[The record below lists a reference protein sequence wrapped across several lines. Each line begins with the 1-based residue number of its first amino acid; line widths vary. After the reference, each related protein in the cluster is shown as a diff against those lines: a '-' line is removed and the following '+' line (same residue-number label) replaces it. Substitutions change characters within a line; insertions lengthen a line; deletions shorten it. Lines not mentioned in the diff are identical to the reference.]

1 MVKVW
6 RRGEPPALLV
16 GLQTGAATVESSL
29 ELLQKLKMEVP
40 YDPAIPLLGI
50 YSEKFTTLIQKNMH
64 TPTFIA
70 TFIKYNSQEQEIF

>member
-1 MVKVW
+1 MW
-6 RRGEPPALLV
+6 RKGNSSTLLV
-16 GLQTGAATVESSL
+16 GTQTGAATVESSL